1 MGEVLIAGLAPE
13 LAGQVRG
20 LLNGSGGLEVLDVE
34 NVDDARLQADRLRPL
49 VMVLGPGIESDQALA
64 LAESAAAEGS
74 DAGVVIVARRLSTA
88 LLRQAM
94 KAGVRDV
101 LEASQKP
108 EELASAIR
116 RAAEVVERT
125 RGSAQQEAT
134 APSAPKRGKI
144 VTVFGT
150 KGGVG
155 KTTIATNLGVL
166 LADRHGART
175 ILLDLDLEFGDTAI
189 MLQLAPTRT
198 IFDAVRSFER
208 LDAEMLE
215 GFLARHPCGM
225 EVLMAPV
232 QPEQAE
238 GISSSRITHIIDLAS
253 QLADYVVIDT
263 PACFSEGV
271 LCALDRS
278 DEVYSVATMDVPS
291 VKNTRISLKKLLQLG
306 CDGGRIRLVLNR
318 ADSKVGLTPREV
330 EKAVGFNVAT
340 RVPSDRLVPR
350 AVNRGIPVVLDAPR
364 SGVARSL
371 EELARMV
378 VNGNG
383 NGKEVADHVTR

>member
-13 LAGQVRG
+13 LTGQVRG
-20 LLNGSGGLEVLDVE
+20 LLNGSSGLEVLDVE
-34 NVDDARLQADRLRPL
+34 DVDDARLKADRLRPL
-49 VMVLGPGIESDQALA
+49 VMVLGPGVESDQALA
-64 LAESAAAEGS
+64 LAESVAAGGS

-116 RAAEVVERT
+116 RAAEAVERA
-125 RGSAQQEAT
+125 RGSAQQEA
-134 APSAPKRGKI
+134 ASPSAPRRGKI

-225 EVLMAPV
+225 EVLLAPV

-291 VKNTRISLKKLLQLG
+291 VKNTRVSLKKLQQLG

-383 NGKEVADHVTR
+383 KGVADHVTR

>member
-13 LAGQVRG
+13 FAGEVRG
-20 LLNGSGGLEVLDVE
+20 LLNGTSGFEVLEVE
-34 NVDDARLQADRLRPL
+34 NIDFARLQAERPRPL
-49 VMVLGPGIESDQALA
+49 VMVLGPGIESDRALS
-64 LAESAAAEGS
+64 LAERAAAEGW
-74 DAGVVIVARRLSTA
+74 DTGVVIVARRLSTE
-88 LLRQAM
+88 LLRRAM
-94 KAGVRDV
+94 KVGVRDV
-101 LEASQKP
+101 LAASERP
-108 EELASAIR
+108 DELASTIR
-116 RAAEVVERT
+116 RAGEAVERT
-125 RGSAQQEAT
+125 RASTQEEAPSA
-134 APSAPKRGKI
+134 SAPKRGKI
-144 VTVFGT
+144 VTIFGT

-155 KTTIATNLGVL
+155 KTTIATNLGVV

-208 LDAEMLE
+208 LDAEMLA

-225 EVLMAPV
+225 EALLAPV

-291 VKNTRISLKKLLQLG
+291 VKNTRISLKKLQQLG
-306 CDGGRIRLVLNR
+306 CDGGRIKLVLNR
-318 ADSKVGLTPREV
+318 ADSKVGLTPAEV
-330 EKAVGFNVAT
+330 ERAVGFKVAT
-340 RVPSDRLVPR
+340 RIPSDRLVPR

-371 EELARMV
+371 EQLAQMV
-378 VNGNG
+378 TDG
-383 NGKEVADHVTR
+383 NGKGVADHVTR